1 MDEEQSRQRENA
13 RARFEAS
20 LNQHGYSFQY
30 SVLQTAWN
38 FERTNNSSFVFEVAE
53 FPVEVQKAGTRIDFI
68 LRRSKPNILINNS
81 ERPLYLIAEC
91 KRVNPALADWCFV
104 RAPFTK
110 RDPRVNTLLIDSI
123 QIHDRAEGPF
133 VISRR
138 CPLERDDFFQI
149 GIDTRT
155 GKQGDAEGH
164 GRGAIEDAATQV
176 LRGLNGFIQ
185 FLDEKFLLIS
195 DTNGCE
201 LLPVIFTTAN
211 LWVSSVDLSKADLT
225 TGNVLI
231 PPDKFSKV
239 GWLLFQYNQS
249 PGIKHNIIQL
259 SEIGGIGDLLESVY
273 VRTIP
278 IINPSGIEEFFK
290 WASSLDLFP

>member
-1 MDEEQSRQRENA
+1 MDEEESRQREQV

-20 LNQHGYSFQY
+20 LNQHGYGFQY

-38 FERTNNSSFVFEVAE
+38 FEKSNNSSFVFEVAE
-53 FPVEVQKAGTRIDFI
+53 FPAEVQKAGTRIDFI
-68 LRRSKPNILINNS
+68 LRRSKPNILISNS
-81 ERPLYLIAEC
+81 ERPLYLVAEC

-104 RAPFTK
+104 RAPFTT
-110 RDPRVNTLLIDSI
+110 RNARVNTLIIDSI
-123 QIHDRAEGPF
+123 QIHDTLEGPF

-138 CPLERDDFFQI
+138 FPLQRDDFYQI
-149 GIDTRT
+149 GVDIRS

-164 GRGAIEDAATQV
+164 GRGAIEEAATQV

-195 DTNGCE
+195 GTNGCE
-201 LLPVIFTTAN
+201 LMPVIFTTAN
-211 LWVSSVDLSKADLT
+211 LWVSSVDLSKADLA

-231 PPDKFSKV
+231 KPDKFSKV

-249 PGIKHNIIQL
+249 PGIKHNIIQP
-259 SEIGGIGDLLESVY
+259 SEIGGIGFLLESVY

-278 IINPSGIEEFFK
+278 IINPSGIEEFFQ
-290 WASSLDLFP
+290 WASNLDLFP